1 MEQFYSILVRAVNAS
16 KSHPLAKMINMCIS
30 HSNLQILRLMKMER
44 RTSEKNRNIDNKK
57 VIHLADTRREP
68 EEWIHLAQNGVQ

>member
-44 RTSEKNRNIDNKK
+44 RTSEKNRNIDNTK